1 MKRVI
6 ILFISLS
13 LYSVSHVSAA
23 DRLRIAYSSISAAYT
38 GIWVAQDA
46 GLFAQEGLD
55 SQIIFIGSATQLA
68 QVLVA
73 GDVDI
78 ASLGGGPVMAAS
90 LSGADL
96 KVIGNN
102 VNKLIFSI
110 HAKPEIKSLEDLRG
124 KRIAVSRF
132 GSSADIAAR
141 TALRKYKMDPAKD
154 VNLMQLGT
162 MSNMFGALK
171 SGAVEASVVSPPTQF
186 MSEKLGFKEIV
197 NITEMDLAYPNP
209 SMAVPGDLIRKKPD
223 LIDRFMRAYVRGMHR
238 AKTNREST
246 IKTLAK
252 YTTIT
257 DTVILSK
264 AYDFYMDKIL
274 ERAPYINMQ
283 GMQNALD
290 DVARTVPPART
301 AKPEQFVDLR
311 FLERLEKSGLLK
323 ELYKDK

>member
-1 MKRVI
+1 MKRVMI
-6 ILFISLS
+6 MALALS
-13 LYSVSHVSAA
+13 LTWVGTASAA

-38 GIWVAQDA
+38 GIWVAHDA
-46 GLFAQEGLD
+46 GFFAREGLD
-55 SQIIFIGSATQLA
+55 NQIIFIGSATQLA

-102 VNKLIFSI
+102 VNKLIFSL
-110 HAKPEIKSLEDLRG
+110 HAKPEIKSLEELRG

-132 GSSADIAAR
+132 GSSADVAAR
-141 TALRKYKMDPAKD
+141 AALRKHNMDPGKD

-162 MSNMFGALK
+162 MANMFGALK

-186 MSEKLGFKEIV
+186 LSEKMGFKEIV

-209 SMAVPGDLIRKKPD
+209 SMAAPGDLIRKKPD
-223 LIDRFMRAYVRGMHR
+223 LIDRFMRAYARGMHR
-238 AKTNREST
+238 AKVDREST

-257 DTVILSK
+257 DTVILNK
-264 AYDFYMDKIL
+264 AYDFYMSKIL
-274 ERAPYINMQ
+274 ERAPYVNMQ

-290 DVARTVPPART
+290 DVARTVPAAKT

-311 FLERLEKSGLLK
+311 FLDRLEKSGLLK
-323 ELYKDK
+323 ELYK

>member
-1 MKRVI
+1 MKRLSI
-6 ILFISLS
+6 IIVFTILLWS
-13 LYSVSHVSAA
+13 SVGEAA
-23 DRLRIAYSSISAAYT
+23 DRLRIAYSSISAAYL
-38 GIWVAQDA
+38 GIWAARDA
-46 GLFAQEGLD
+46 GLFAKEGLED
-55 SQIIFIGSATQLA
+55 QIIFIPSATQLA

-78 ASLGGGPVMAAS
+78 ASLGGGPVMAAD

-110 HAKPEIKSLEDLRG
+110 HAKPEIKSMDDLRG

-141 TALRKYKMDPAKD
+141 AALRKFNMDPTKD
-154 VNLMQLGT
+154 VTLLQLGT

-186 MSEKLGFKEIV
+186 LSEKLGFKEV
-197 NITEMDLAYPNP
+197 VSVTEMDLAYPNP
-209 SMAVPGDLIRKKPD
+209 SMAVSGDLIRRKAD

-238 AKTNREST
+238 ARTDRESA

-252 YTTIT
+252 YTTVA
-257 DTVILSK
+257 DPAILNR
-264 AYDFYMDKIL
+264 AYDFYMNKVL

-290 DVARTVPPART
+290 DVARTLPAAKN

-311 FLERLEKSGLLK
+311 FLDRLEKSGLLK
-323 ELYKDK
+323 ELYK

>member
-1 MKRVI
+1 MKRTWLVLI
-6 ILFISLS
+6 ALFLH
-13 LYSVSHVSAA
+13 LPNVSAA
-23 DRLRIAYSSISAAYT
+23 ERLRVAYSSISAAYT
-38 GIWVAQDA
+38 GIWVAQDT
-46 GLFAQEGLD
+46 GLFGKEGLD
-55 SQIIFIGSATQLA
+55 NQIIFIGSATQLA

-96 KVIGNN
+96 KIIGNN

-110 HAKPEIKSLEDLRG
+110 HAKPEIKSIEDLRG

-141 TALRKYKMDPAKD
+141 TALRKFKMDAAKD
-154 VNLMQLGT
+154 VTLMQLGT

-171 SGAVEASVVSPPTQF
+171 SGAVEASIVSPPTQF
-186 MSEKLGFKEIV
+186 LSEKMGFREIV

-209 SMAVPGDLIRKKPD
+209 SLAVASDLIRKKPD

-238 AKTNREST
+238 AKIDREGT

-252 YTTIT
+252 YTAIS
-257 DTVILSK
+257 DNAILSK
-264 AYDFYMDKIL
+264 AYDFYMGKVL
-274 ERAPYINMQ
+274 EPLPYINMQ

-290 DVARTVPPART
+290 DVARTVPAAKN
-301 AKPEQFVDLR
+301 AKPEQFVDFR
-311 FLERLEKSGLLK
+311 FLDRIEKSGLLK
-323 ELYKDK
+323 ELYK

>member
-1 MKRVI
+1 MKKYLAV
-6 ILFISLS
+6 LL
-13 LYSVSHVSAA
+13 VCVAAATSAHGA
-23 DRLRIAYSSISAAYT
+23 DRLRIAYSSISAAYL
-38 GIWVAQDA
+38 GIWAARDA
-46 GLFAQEGLD
+46 GFFSKEGLD
-55 SQIIFIGSATQLA
+55 DQIIFIPSATQLA

-78 ASLGGGPVMAAS
+78 ASLGGGPVMAAV

-102 VNKLIFSI
+102 VNKLIFSL
-110 HAKPEIKSLEDLRG
+110 HAKPEVKNIEDLRG

-132 GSSADIAAR
+132 GSSSDIAAR
-141 TALRKYKMDPAKD
+141 TALRKFNMDPGKD
-154 VNLMQLGT
+154 ITLMQLGT

-171 SGAVEASVVSPPTQF
+171 SGAVEASIVSPPTQF
-186 MSEKLGFKEIV
+186 MSEKMGFKEIV
-197 NITEMDLAYPNP
+197 SITEMDLAYPNP
-209 SMAVPGDLIRKKPD
+209 SMAVPGDMIRKKPD
-223 LIDRFMRAYVRGMHR
+223 VIDRFMRAYVRGMHR
-238 AKTNREST
+238 AHADRNGA

-257 DTVILSK
+257 DTAILYRS
-264 AYDFYMDKIL
+264 YDYYMTKVL

-290 DVARTVPPART
+290 DVARTVPAAKN

-311 FLERLEKSGLLK
+311 FLDRIDKSGILK
-323 ELYKDK
+323 ELYK

>member
-1 MKRVI
+1 MTRLLAFAFLI
-6 ILFISLS
+6 IVLANPSA
-13 LYSVSHVSAA
+13 YAA

-38 GIWVAQDA
+38 GIWVARDA
-46 GLFAQEGLD
+46 GLFAKERLED
-55 SQIIFIGSATQLA
+55 QIIFIPSATQLA

-110 HAKPEIKSLEDLRG
+110 HAKSEVKSLEDLRG

-141 TALRKYKMDPAKD
+141 TALRKFNMDPTKD
-154 VNLMQLGT
+154 VILMQLGT

-186 MSEKLGFKEIV
+186 LSEKMGFKEIV
-197 NITEMDLAYPNP
+197 SITEMDLAYPNP
-209 SMAVPGDLIRKKPD
+209 SMAVRGELIRTKPE
-223 LIDRFMRAYVRGMHR
+223 LIDRFMRAYARAMHR
-238 AKTNREST
+238 ARTDREGT

-257 DTVILSK
+257 DVAILNRT
-264 AYDFYMDKIL
+264 YDFYMSKIL
-274 ERAPYINMQ
+274 ERAPYVNMQ

-290 DVARTVPPART
+290 DVTRSVPAGKN

-311 FLERLEKSGLLK
+311 FLDRLEKSGLLK
-323 ELYKDK
+323 ELYK

>member
-1 MKRVI
+1 MNRIVM
-6 ILFISLS
+6 LVFSLS
-13 LYSVSHVSAA
+13 LFCVTSVSAA

-46 GLFAQEGLD
+46 GLFTKEGLD

-141 TALRKYKMDPAKD
+141 TALRKYKMDPNKD

-186 MSEKLGFKEIV
+186 MSEKMGFKEIV

-209 SMAVPGDLIRKKPD
+209 SMAVPGDLIREKPD

-238 AKTNREST
+238 AKTNRQAT

-257 DTVILSK
+257 DTAILHR

-283 GMQNALD
+283 GMQNALE
-290 DVARTVPPART
+290 DVARTVPAAKT

-311 FLERLEKSGLLK
+311 FLERLEKSGLLR
-323 ELYKDK
+323 ELYKNF

>member
-1 MKRVI
+1 MKRALLLAV
-6 ILFISLS
+6 LLS
-13 LYSVSHVSAA
+13 LLCAVPALA
-23 DRLRIAYSSISAAYT
+23 TERLRIAYSSISAAYT
-38 GIWVAQDA
+38 GIWVAHDA
-46 GLFAQEGLD
+46 GLFAKEGLED
-55 SQIIFIGSATQLA
+55 QIIFIPSATQLA

-110 HAKPEIKSLEDLRG
+110 HGKPDVKSLEELRG

-132 GSSADIAAR
+132 GSSSDVAAR
-141 TALRKYKMDPAKD
+141 AALRKHNMDPAKD
-154 VNLMQLGT
+154 VILLQLGT
-162 MSNMFGALK
+162 MANMFGALK

-186 MSEKLGFKEIV
+186 LSEKMGFKEIV
-197 NITEMDLAYPNP
+197 SITDMNIAYPNP
-209 SMAVPGDLIRKKPD
+209 SMAMSGDLIRKKPD
-223 LIDRFMRAYVRGMHR
+223 LIDRFMRAYVRAMQR
-238 AKTNREST
+238 ARTDREGT

-252 YTTIT
+252 YTTVS
-257 DTVILSK
+257 DPAILDR
-264 AYDFYMDKIL
+264 AYEFYMSKVL

-290 DVARTVPPART
+290 DVARTVPAAKT

-311 FLERLEKSGLLK
+311 FLDRIEKSGLLK
-323 ELYKDK
+323 ELYK

>member
-1 MKRVI
+1 MMVVV
-6 ILFISLS
+6 FLS
-13 LYSVSHVSAA
+13 ALLVLWPSASFAA

-46 GLFAQEGLD
+46 GFLAKEGLD

-102 VNKLIFSI
+102 VNKLIFSL
-110 HAKPEIKSLEDLRG
+110 HARPEIKSIEELRG

-132 GSSADIAAR
+132 GSSSDVAAR
-141 TALRKYKMDPAKD
+141 HALRKYNLDPLKD
-154 VNLMQLGT
+154 ITLMQLGT

-171 SGAVEASVVSPPTQF
+171 SGAVEASMVSPPTQF
-186 MSEKLGFKEIV
+186 LSEKMGFKEILSV
-197 NITEMDLAYPNP
+197 TDMDLAYPNP
-209 SMAVPGDLIRKKPD
+209 AMAVSGDLIRRRPD
-223 LIDRFMRAYVRGMHR
+223 IIDRFLRAYVRAIHR
-238 AKTNREST
+238 ARIDRDST

-252 YTTIT
+252 YTTVT
-257 DTVILSK
+257 DSALLARS
-264 AYDFYMDKIL
+264 YDFYMSKVL
-274 ERAPYINMQ
+274 ERAPYINLQ

-290 DVARTVPPART
+290 DVARTVPAAKN

-311 FLERLEKSGLLK
+311 FLDRIEKSGLLR
-323 ELYKDK
+323 ELYK